1 MILKLSVN
9 TEMIWMVIIKM
20 LKNNIQ
26 IDHVRFL
33 LFCFFDDM
41 ITVTFSNKKKL
52 NPVVAELFIG
62 SGK

>member
-1 MILKLSVN
+1 
-9 TEMIWMVIIKM
+9 MIWMVIIKI

-26 IDHVRFL
+26 TDHVRFL